1 MKGHKNLHL
10 MANGMAGLLSCLLL
24 FSCNND
30 DYPMENESGKVSEN
44 ICFGISS
51 DETSQ
56 TRSVSGIGNEDGR
69 TVSRFVLRSENSADT
84 LCVRATVSDGIVSPV
99 FVKDKAVTRGTP
111 ITSLDTYGNFRV
123 LAYWQKGGNLQ
134 QQFFMNETA
143 TNNGNNVWSTENIYY
158 WPGTDHTLQFY
169 AYAPVDAGFTAPTTS
184 ADAILANYTVPTDVT
199 QQKDIVVATTTELAG
214 SNNRAV
220 PLNFKHICT
229 AVRFVVGSEIQL
241 GTITSITLKGVKGS
255 GSYNMAS
262 SQWTLGE
269 TVTDFSQSPNKVTDE
284 NSTAGDEIT
293 TPEGTFMMLP
303 QELDEGAEV
312 VVLFKDNT
320 SGQDRTLTASIAGQE
335 WPMGKTVTYK
345 LSISPEYNMNIEVPE
360 DDKVQDAHYVSFPIT
375 VNVKDFTGNWTLTSN
390 QPNDVF
396 FTSAQTDLQ
405 KQGYWIDE
413 DKGQPSVSGA
423 GSGTFTYYVYATENV
438 ADVTRDIELQIKPMD
453 NEQVIPATTTVQQL
467 CPSWNGTL
475 GCERIEDGDYP
486 WGFYW
491 TDDYKVIYDM
501 TGCSSSDRQS
511 ISRYIR
517 WTQLLHTIF
526 PNWFPT
532 DISYVDHEYTGGLIG
547 IGSST
552 TIVTINFGQL
562 NIANIAISE
571 DDGLANT
578 KELYNFNGISQ
589 VADII
594 SRLEACAGFQVS
606 QQGNGLL
613 NPTEYAARAC
623 TLKNKYIKQTDQG
636 NDIAVLPDANFVWY
650 LPSKNEFSS
659 ISDTEKPLDG
669 EYWTST
675 ADNQSNENAYKVNSS
690 TNTTS
695 LDLRNAFLNVRAVRK
710 K

>member
-30 DYPMENESGKVSEN
+30 DYPIESESGKAGEN

-51 DETSQ
+51 DETSL
-56 TRSVSGIGNEDGR
+56 TRGIGNEDGR
-69 TVSRFVLRSENSADT
+69 TVSRFVLRSEESADT
-84 LCVRATVSDGIVSPV
+84 LCVRASVSDGIVSSTPTNEKV
-99 FVKDKAVTRGTP
+99 MTRGVP
-111 ITSLDTYGNFRV
+111 VTSLNAFHV
-123 LAYWQKGGNLQ
+123 SAYWKKDGNLQ
-134 QQFFMNETA
+134 NQFFMDETA
-143 TNNGNNVWSTENIYY
+143 TGNGNNVWSTENFYY
-158 WPGTDHTLQFY
+158 WPGAAHALQFY
-169 AYAPVDAGFTAPTTS
+169 AYAPADAGFTAPTSSSSTTL
-184 ADAILANYTVPTDVT
+184 ADYTVPADVA
-199 QQKDIVVATTTELAG
+199 QQRDIVVANTTELSG
-214 SNNRAV
+214 NNNQVV
-220 PLNFKHICT
+220 PLQFKHICT
-229 AVRFVVGSEIQL
+229 AVRFVVGSEIQP
-241 GTITSITLKGVKGS
+241 GTITNITLKGVKRS
-255 GSYNMAS
+255 GSYDMAN

-269 TVTDFSQSPNKVTDE
+269 TAADFSQSPNKTTDGNTTE
-284 NSTAGDEIT
+284 GDEIT
-293 TPEGTFMMLP
+293 TDEGTFMMLP
-303 QELDEGAEV
+303 QTLAEGASVEIV
-312 VVLFKDNT
+312 FHDNM
-320 SGQDRTLTASIAGQE
+320 SNQDRTLTASIAGQE

-360 DDKVQDAHYVSFPIT
+360 DDKIQDAHYVSFPII
-375 VNVKDFTGNWTLTSN
+375 VKVEDFTSDWTLTSN

-396 FTSAQTDLQ
+396 FTPAQTDLQ

-413 DKGQPSVSGA
+413 DKGQASVTGT
-423 GSGTFTYYVYATENV
+423 GSGTFTYYVYATENI
-438 ADVTRDIELQIKPMD
+438 ADATRDIELQIKPAD
-453 NEQVIPATTTVQQL
+453 NAQAVPVTANVQQL

-491 TDDYKVIYDM
+491 TNDYKVTYDM

-517 WTQLLHTIF
+517 WTQLLHTLL

-532 DISYVDHEYTGGLIG
+532 DISYVDHKYTGGIIG
-547 IGSST
+547 MGSST
-552 TIVTINFGQL
+552 ATVTINFGQL

-623 TLKNKYIKQTDQG
+623 ALKNKYKKQTNQG

-659 ISDTEKPLDG
+659 ISDTEKPLEG

-675 ADNQSNENAYKVNSS
+675 ADNQSNENAYKANSS

-695 LDLRNAFLNVRAVRK
+695 LDLRNAVLNVRAVRRK
-710 K
+710 